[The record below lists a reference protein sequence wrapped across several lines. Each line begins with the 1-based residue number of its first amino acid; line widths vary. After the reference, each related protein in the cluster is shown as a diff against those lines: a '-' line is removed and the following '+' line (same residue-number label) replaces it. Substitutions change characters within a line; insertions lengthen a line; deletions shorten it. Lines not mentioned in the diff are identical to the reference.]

1 MKLCDFLL
9 KIGLDNKN
17 LLEEF
22 EKITIEK
29 SVLDKNTQ
37 VCTIHL
43 LSDEIIMMERLTR
56 LEDKIKRK
64 LCPPL
69 ESIKLEC
76 RFTGLEKRALKD
88 IMKHYWPNIK
98 KILYTNVPI
107 LYVHDDLEHMTSG
120 DCLKIKLPEEYIHA
134 RLIDKEVDKEIIDM
148 VKRQLS
154 RDIRVDF
161 EVAKKNLN
169 LDSWDNVKKIIENI
183 DLELEDYLSKVESEV
198 IEEPQE
204 EEDGYKLD
212 KDHEDPRM
220 VYGNDVRAD
229 LVSISDI
236 NENFRTVAIE
246 GEIFHTE
253 EVNLRS
259 GKSLY
264 SIFLTDTTGALL
276 CKLQLKDNNVDKVKK
291 ATKLGPI

>member
-98 KILYTNVPI
+98 KILYTNVP
-107 LYVHDDLEHMTSG
+107 
-120 DCLKIKLPEEYIHA
+120 
-134 RLIDKEVDKEIIDM
+134 
-148 VKRQLS
+148 
-154 RDIRVDF
+154 
-161 EVAKKNLN
+161 
-169 LDSWDNVKKIIENI
+169 
-183 DLELEDYLSKVESEV
+183 
-198 IEEPQE
+198 
-204 EEDGYKLD
+204 
-212 KDHEDPRM
+212 
-220 VYGNDVRAD
+220 
-229 LVSISDI
+229 
-236 NENFRTVAIE
+236 
-246 GEIFHTE
+246 
-253 EVNLRS
+253 
-259 GKSLY
+259 
-264 SIFLTDTTGALL
+264 
-276 CKLQLKDNNVDKVKK
+276 
-291 ATKLGPI
+291 